1 MTFKFDPLT
10 TIPSIAQ
17 LVERWTVVVLWQI
30 SIGRWFKSG
39 SKEFLFFFR
48 LFSEAFDECFQVY
61 CIFVSL
67 SLYCYQ
73 YFGHWI
79 KSKLP

>member
-17 LVERWTVVVLWQI
+17 LVERWTVVVICQT

-39 SKEFLFFFR
+39 SKDFLKFF
-48 LFSEAFDECFQVY
+48 SHKV
-61 CIFVSL
+61 
-67 SLYCYQ
+67 
-73 YFGHWI
+73 G
-79 KSKLP
+79 KLTM